1 MTTLSYGY
9 STQHSGANRLTA
21 GLAVLAAFFK
31 NWASVQRDLANAGVD
46 AKLSPRAKRLLRAG
60 Y

>member
-1 MTTLSYGY
+1 MTTLTYGH

-31 NWASVQRDLANAGVD
+31 QWTSVSRELAAAGQD
-46 AKLSPRAKRLLRAG
+46 PKLSPRAKRLLRAG